1 MKPLSHFHTFTLSL
15 YILLLPVYVMAVD
28 ISGYYENTLLP
39 EYSDRTD
46 EGILDASKLR
56 LDFRTGGSGN
66 ELEFKGNINVI
77 AYHTDVN
84 LDITPYLP
92 EIVADTLADRG
103 IPVTMILEKNRIFL
117 DNAYLT
123 WRSGS
128 FRIRAGIQQLTWGP
142 GYSFNPTDLFHQK
155 NLLDPTYE
163 KEGVTALRLDY
174 HWGIGG
180 EITGIYAP
188 NGRLEESGFALRA
201 ATHISKIGYDIALT
215 AHQVND
221 STSID
226 PVTYQIRHQRRR
238 ALGLDFSGEL
248 LGMGVWF
255 EGNYNDMEKEDDFIR
270 AVAGFDYTLENGLYL
285 MFEGLYNERAED
297 TTPYPAY
304 DWLEYIYFGEPVAR
318 NRFLAGVKKDL
329 SDLVDGSLYW
339 FGGTDGSMALS
350 PRLDASIAQNADLT
364 LFGMASFGDKDGQFP
379 PGYYAVTARVT
390 VFF

>member
-1 MKPLSHFHTFTLSL
+1 L
-15 YILLLPVYVMAVD
+15 AVD
-28 ISGYYENTLLP
+28 ISGYYENTLMP

-56 LDFRTGGSGN
+56 LDFRTGGSGD
-66 ELEFKGNINVI
+66 ELEFKGNVNFI

-84 LDITPYLP
+84 LDVTPYLP
-92 EIVADTLADRG
+92 EIVADTLTGRD
-103 IPVTMILEKNRIFL
+103 IPVIMTLDKNRIFL

-123 WRSGS
+123 WRSSG
-128 FRIRAGIQQLTWGP
+128 FRMRAGIQQLSWGP

-188 NGRLEESGFALRA
+188 SGKLEESGYALRA

-215 AHQVND
+215 VHQVND

-226 PVTYQIRHQRRR
+226 PVTYQTRYQRRR
-238 ALGLDFSGEL
+238 ALGLDFGGEL
-248 LGMGVWF
+248 LGLGVWF
-255 EGNYNDMEKEDDFIR
+255 EGNYNEMEYEDDFIR

-285 MFEGLYNERAED
+285 MFEGLYNARTED
-297 TTPYPAY
+297 AAPYPAY
-304 DWLEYIYFGEPVAR
+304 DWLEYIYYGEPVSMY
-318 NRFLAGVKKDL
+318 RFMAGAKKDL
-329 SDLVDGSLYW
+329 TDLIDGSIYC
-339 FGGTDGSMALS
+339 FSGTDGSMMLS
-350 PRLDASIAQNADLT
+350 PRIDASIAQNADLT
-364 LFGMASFGDKDGQFP
+364 LFGMAAFGDKDGQFP
-379 PGYYAVTARVT
+379 PGYYSLTARVT
-390 VFF
+390 VYF